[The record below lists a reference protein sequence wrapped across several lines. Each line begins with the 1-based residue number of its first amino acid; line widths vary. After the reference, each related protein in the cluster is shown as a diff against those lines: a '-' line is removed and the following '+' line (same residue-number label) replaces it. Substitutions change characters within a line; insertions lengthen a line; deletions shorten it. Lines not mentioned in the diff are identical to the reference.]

1 MSLSALNQTA
11 PVWASSGASSS
22 RAGSSMMRAAATA
35 AAAGLQYVTANISD
49 SLPLSSQ
56 RMTAGST
63 GLGFDDFTDEGS
75 SSVLFSQQQWTSGNN
90 TTGTMAED
98 DFVLPYSYPEMV
110 LIAIVAGFLSF
121 LTVAGNCMVM
131 ISFKIDKQL
140 QTISNY
146 FLFSLAVAD
155 FAIGLISMPLFTVYI
170 LAGRWQLGPYV
181 CDTWLSLDYLASNA
195 SVLNLLIISFDRYF
209 SVTRPLTYRARRTPR
224 RAGVMIA
231 AAWVISLVLWP
242 PWIYAWPYI
251 EGDRK
256 VPEDKCFIQFIET
269 NNYITFGTAIAA
281 FYAPVTVMCVLY
293 WRVWRE
299 TEKRQKDLSNLQAG
313 KKNDSHR
320 SNSSGEEQAVLMK
333 ANDEV
338 DHHLRP
344 VGAATDWRRSRSE
357 SSGAVDDLETSYV
370 PAAACLPGPHRRHYA
385 GSWTSWAYWRRWMR
399 WSTWQHWMR
408 NLTRRQPQRPRRRG
422 DRTGGGGGDTESYSD
437 GSNVATTPAS
447 IETPLASSM
456 SRGPSM
462 NIRDPYSSTPTR
474 YKAAAAAAAANDPRL
489 IGVDRRRTLVASKS
503 LTQDHHNKQLAD
515 GQMCPSPS
523 MDNDDGDTDG
533 GKRSHSAD
541 SVFTILIRL
550 PADSSADKAEHKVS
564 IRMIPANI
572 PPAASHRSRAS
583 GSSTGSANQPAVR
596 SRSVPVGNEQH
607 DGYNNRSR
615 PPGSGGS
622 SASQYTSNRSLAA
635 RPSGS
640 RSAQYN
646 DSTSSLLCGTNL
658 HLPNALSLSKLTAL
672 AKPNHL
678 PLHKG
683 KLKNHHASPWVPR
696 SCMPV
701 AQSPLIVRCTRFNGG
716 SSGTP
721 DSGDRTPSG
730 ALPMDAKIVP
740 KHRAGGVGPAG
751 GIAGSPAGSPA
762 GALQTVSGSVANN
775 SGAVGSSG
783 LHPPIRRPNHNA
795 YSPSAAAAAA
805 AANKKAN
812 KKPKKKNQEKRQER
826 KAAKTL
832 SAILLAFIL
841 TWTPYNVLTL
851 LKALAPCDK
860 DDCFSSEL
868 WNFSYYLCYINSTIN
883 PVCYALCNAS
893 FRRTYVRILTC
904 KWHSR
909 TKTAVQRGVYN

>member
-1 MSLSALNQTA
+1 MSLSAFNHTTPL
-11 PVWASSGASSS
+11 WGSLGSSGGNK
-22 RAGSSMMRAAATA
+22 AGSSMLRAASTA
-35 AAAGLQYVTANISD
+35 AVASLQYVTANISE
-49 SLPLSSQ
+49 SLPMGSQ
-56 RMTAGST
+56 RMLASSTA
-63 GLGFDDFTDEGS
+63 LGFDDFTDEGS
-75 SSVLFSQQQWTSGNN
+75 SSVLFSQQPWTSSSANN
-90 TTGTMAED
+90 TTATMAED

-333 ANDEV
+333 ANDDI

-344 VGAATDWRRSRSE
+344 VGAASDWRRSRSE

-370 PAAACLPGPHRRHYA
+370 PAAACLPGPHRRHYV
-385 GSWTSWAYWRRWMR
+385 GTWTSWAFWRRWLR
-399 WSTWQHWMR
+399 WSTWQHWIR
-408 NLTRRQPQRPRRRG
+408 SLTRRQPQRPRRRG
-422 DRTGGGGGDTESYSD
+422 DRSGGGGDTESYSD
-437 GSNVATTPAS
+437 GSNIATTPAS
-447 IETPLASSM
+447 IETPLASSI

-474 YKAAAAAAAANDPRL
+474 YKAAAAAAVANDPRL
-489 IGVDRRRTLVASKS
+489 GGVDRRRTLVASKS
-503 LTQDHHNKQLAD
+503 LTQDHHNKQMAD

-523 MDNDDGDTDG
+523 LDPCDDADTDAA
-533 GKRSHSAD
+533 KRSHSAD

-572 PPAASHRSRAS
+572 PPAASHRPRMSA
-583 GSSTGSANQPAVR
+583 SSTGSAGGGNQPAVR

-607 DGYNNRSR
+607 DGYSNRSR
-615 PPGSGGS
+615 PAGSGGG

-635 RPSGS
+635 RPTGS

-672 AKPNHL
+672 TKPNHL

-730 ALPMDAKIVP
+730 TLPMDAKIVP
-740 KHRAGGVGPAG
+740 KHRPTGIGPAG
-751 GIAGSPAGSPA
+751 GITGSPAGSPA

-775 SGAVGSSG
+775 SGM
-783 LHPPIRRPNHNA
+783 HPPIRRPNHNA

-805 AANKKAN
+805 AAAKKAN

>member
-1 MSLSALNQTA
+1 MVIEKSYKGWRPNIKDDTIWQSCQRQWFN
-11 PVWASSGASSS
+11 
-22 RAGSSMMRAAATA
+22 
-35 AAAGLQYVTANISD
+35 VTNRWWLHI
-49 SLPLSSQ
+49 P
-56 RMTAGST
+56 
-63 GLGFDDFTDEGS
+63 
-75 SSVLFSQQQWTSGNN
+75 
-90 TTGTMAED
+90 
-98 DFVLPYSYPEMV
+98 
-110 LIAIVAGFLSF
+110 SF
-121 LTVAGNCMVM
+121 L
-131 ISFKIDKQL
+131 
-140 QTISNY
+140 
-146 FLFSLAVAD
+146 FLFPFPIAL
-155 FAIGLISMPLFTVYI
+155 T
-170 LAGRWQLGPYV
+170 
-181 CDTWLSLDYLASNA
+181 LSYS
-195 SVLNLLIISFDRYF
+195 
-209 SVTRPLTYRARRTPR
+209 
-224 RAGVMIA
+224 G
-231 AAWVISLVLWP
+231 WVLWQ
-242 PWIYAWPYI
+242 
-251 EGDRK
+251 
-256 VPEDKCFIQFIET
+256 V
-269 NNYITFGTAIAA
+269 GT
-281 FYAPVTVMCVLY
+281 
-293 WRVWRE
+293 
-299 TEKRQKDLSNLQAG
+299 
-313 KKNDSHR
+313 
-320 SNSSGEEQAVLMK
+320 
-333 ANDEV
+333 
-338 DHHLRP
+338 
-344 VGAATDWRRSRSE
+344 
-357 SSGAVDDLETSYV
+357 
-370 PAAACLPGPHRRHYA
+370 
-385 GSWTSWAYWRRWMR
+385 WTSWAFWRRWLR
-399 WSTWQHWMR
+399 WSTWQHWIR
-408 NLTRRQPQRPRRRG
+408 SLTRRQPQRPRRRG
-422 DRTGGGGGDTESYSD
+422 DRSGGGGDTESYSD
-437 GSNVATTPAS
+437 GSNIATTPAS
-447 IETPLASSM
+447 IETPLASSI

-474 YKAAAAAAAANDPRL
+474 YKAAAAAAVANDPRL
-489 IGVDRRRTLVASKS
+489 GGVDRRRTLVASKS
-503 LTQDHHNKQLAD
+503 LTQDHHNKQMAD

-523 MDNDDGDTDG
+523 LDPCDDADTDAA
-533 GKRSHSAD
+533 KRSHSAD

-572 PPAASHRSRAS
+572 PPAASHRPRMSA
-583 GSSTGSANQPAVR
+583 SSTGSAGGGNQPAVR

-607 DGYNNRSR
+607 DGYSNRSR
-615 PPGSGGS
+615 PAGSGGG

-635 RPSGS
+635 RPTGS

-672 AKPNHL
+672 TKPNHL

-730 ALPMDAKIVP
+730 TLPMDAKIVP
-740 KHRAGGVGPAG
+740 KHRPTGIGPAG
-751 GIAGSPAGSPA
+751 GITGSPAGSPA

-775 SGAVGSSG
+775 SGM
-783 LHPPIRRPNHNA
+783 HPPIRRPNHNA

-805 AANKKAN
+805 AAAKKAN

-909 TKTAVQRGVYN
+909 TKTAVQRGVYNWCWPQDALYLWTWRSSIASGIAFRINSSSIISKIRQKKKENESQSLLDNQCPPLCLSFCRCVCSTPSHVALVLLLSSYQG